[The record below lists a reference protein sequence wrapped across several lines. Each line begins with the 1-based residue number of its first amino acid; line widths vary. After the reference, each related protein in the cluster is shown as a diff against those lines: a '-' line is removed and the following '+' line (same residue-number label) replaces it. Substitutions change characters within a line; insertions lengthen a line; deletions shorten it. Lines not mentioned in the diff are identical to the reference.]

1 VINVALLSV
10 IRRWRLRDGMAIREI
25 ARRTGL
31 SRNTVRKYLD
41 NGVIDP
47 KYPERKSQSKL
58 DDFAEKLSGWLKTET
73 KKGRKQKR
81 SLRQIHSDLCAL
93 GFTGSY
99 DRVAAFARNWKQAQ
113 HVAQQTTGRGTF
125 IPLTFAPGEAF
136 QFDWSE
142 DWAVIAGERTKLQIA
157 QFKFCYSRAFILR
170 AYPLQTHEM
179 LFDAHNHAFR
189 VLGGIP
195 KRGIYDN
202 MRTAVDKIKKGK
214 ARDVNLR
221 FNVLVNHYVFD
232 AEFCNPA
239 AGWEKGRI
247 EKNVQDS
254 RHRLWHNAPDFK
266 TLSDLNDWL
275 ERRCVELWSELT
287 NPDDRERRIVELWEQ
302 EQPVLMPTPSPFD
315 GFVEHTKRVSPTCLI
330 HFERNRYSVP
340 ATFANRPIS
349 LRVYAH
355 RLVIATEGQ
364 TIAEHERHFDR
375 KHSGG
380 QTIYDWRHYLAV
392 LQRKPGALRNGAPF
406 KEFPDGFKRLQA
418 ALTKRLGGD
427 REMVEILALVLHHD
441 EQAVLTAVEL
451 ALESGVP
458 SKLHILNL
466 LGRLGESTPPAPIT
480 TPQDLV
486 LRIEPQA
493 NVIRYDSL
501 REDRHAA

>member
-1 VINVALLSV
+1 
-10 IRRWRLRDGMAIREI
+10 
-25 ARRTGL
+25 
-31 SRNTVRKYLD
+31 
-41 NGVIDP
+41 
-47 KYPERKSQSKL
+47 
-58 DDFAEKLSGWLKTET
+58 
-73 KKGRKQKR
+73 
-81 SLRQIHSDLCAL
+81 
-93 GFTGSY
+93 
-99 DRVAAFARNWKQAQ
+99 
-113 HVAQQTTGRGTF
+113 
-125 IPLTFAPGEAF
+125 
-136 QFDWSE
+136 
-142 DWAVIAGERTKLQIA
+142 
-157 QFKFCYSRAFILR
+157 
-170 AYPLQTHEM
+170 
-179 LFDAHNHAFR
+179 
-189 VLGGIP
+189 
-195 KRGIYDN
+195 

-266 TLSDLNDWL
+266 TLADLNDWL

-287 NPDDRERRIVELWEQ
+287 NPDDRERRVVELWEQ

-466 LGRLGESTPPAPIT
+466 LGRLVESTPPAPIT